1 MNPIRKI
8 LIKIFLC
15 VNCILSFVYTEY
27 LGAKLFQRKNLL
39 LLIVG
44 IPVFFILYLFIT
56 PIYYIFLLIAIY
68 ISLCAINQVL
78 DRVLK
83 RLLGLKR
90 IIIKPMNR
98 FYANSYFEK
107 VEIDFDKY
115 KDAQY
120 YDFHLTH
127 QRIKG
132 NKNKRQRELISLFYN
147 EIKSD
152 LARIDFLIDQGIIRK
167 KSVFFAN
174 SHFKLS
180 EKLFNTKY
188 LSGKIFEGYFSEA
201 MYKGFTTK
209 KYKKLQKK
217 IFGKNL
223 DGHDEKDLT
232 IWKIYVIT
240 YLGEE
245 R

>member
-107 VEIDFDKY
+107 VGIDFDEY

-167 KSVFFAN
+167 KVYFLLIPTLNCPRSYLIQN
-174 SHFKLS
+174 IYL
-180 EKLFNTKY
+180 EKY
-188 LSGKIFEGYFSEA
+188 LKGILVRRCIKDLQRRSIKNYKKRFSGKI
-201 MYKGFTTK
+201 
-209 KYKKLQKK
+209 
-217 IFGKNL
+217 
-223 DGHDEKDLT
+223 
-232 IWKIYVIT
+232 
-240 YLGEE
+240 
-245 R
+245 